1 VGSFDQIFDDRGF
14 TVIRFVDL
22 FVLCCGTSVMK
33 PAAILLGNDSEDERV
48 TALVDGR

>member
-1 VGSFDQIFDDRGF
+1 MLDDQVF

-33 PAAILLGNDSEDERV
+33 PAAILLGSDSEDERV
-48 TALVDGR
+48 AAIVDGR